1 MPIKKVDMVIG
12 VLDSGKDFF
21 KKFFQDAFKLEPN
34 LTLER
39 FSEIISP
46 YLDDLIKKHEAR
58 GFKYVAGKLSVKCA
72 GQNHFQLNFEMY
84 FQDGEGKWFKCA
96 NESEKREKEIWKDDA
111 WKTIRALNVITFPVK
126 RAQDKA
132 APVEQKKSSDGKET
146 PAFNEAGF
154 NWINVIRKILN
165 SEELLP
171 VKQKKSSDG
180 KEYSTFD
187 ELADFLRSAK
197 TWREFEACLKIFL
210 HEVPHA
216 LIVEGI
222 VDYSAKI
229 FSCVEF
235 GNLRVSYRLSYKKNG
250 TRIDKTLSSEF
261 NELTAPTWA
270 TKDLSATETD
280 VTDRYEKYLQ
290 AGIK

>member
-126 RAQDKA
+126 RAQDKIP
-132 APVEQKKSSDGKET
+132 PVEQKKSSDGK
-146 PAFNEAGF
+146 
-154 NWINVIRKILN
+154 K
-165 SEELLP
+165 
-171 VKQKKSSDG
+171 
-180 KEYSTFD
+180 YSTFD
-187 ELADFLRSAK
+187 KLADFLRSAK
-197 TWREFEACLKIFL
+197 TWQEFEACLKIFF

-229 FSCVEF
+229 FSCVESDA
-235 GNLRVSYRLSYKKNG
+235 LRVSYKLSYKKNG

-270 TKDLSATETD
+270 TKGLSSTETD

-290 AGIK
+290 VCIK